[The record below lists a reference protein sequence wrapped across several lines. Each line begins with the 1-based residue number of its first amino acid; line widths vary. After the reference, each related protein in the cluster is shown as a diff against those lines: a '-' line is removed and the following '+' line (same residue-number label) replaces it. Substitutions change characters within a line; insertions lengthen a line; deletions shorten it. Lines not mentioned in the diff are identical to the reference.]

1 MSTADGREAAGPAAS
16 YLMAGRH
23 PAYSGMGLP
32 DATAGQDGDTP
43 WMMTDDR
50 EALLA
55 RLNELRIEH
64 RDLDTVIARLATG
77 GPSDQI
83 HIARLKKRKLKLKD
97 EIAWIEN
104 RLIPDII
111 A

>member
-1 MSTADGREAAGPAAS
+1 MNGTDGEGVAGPAPFP
-16 YLMAGRH
+16 LNPGLH
-23 PAYSGMGLP
+23 PAYSGLGP
-32 DATAGQDGDTP
+32 PGGAEGRNGDKP
-43 WMMTDDR
+43 WMMTEDR

-77 GPSDQI
+77 GPADQI

-97 EIAWIEN
+97 EIAWIES

>member
-1 MSTADGREAAGPAAS
+1 
-16 YLMAGRH
+16 
-23 PAYSGMGLP
+23 MG
-32 DATAGQDGDTP
+32 TG
-43 WMMTDDR
+43 DR

-64 RDLDTVIARLATG
+64 RDLDTVIARLTASG
-77 GPSDQI
+77 QADQI
-83 HIARLKKRKLKLKD
+83 HLARLKKRKLKLKD

>member
-1 MSTADGREAAGPAAS
+1 
-16 YLMAGRH
+16 MAGRH
-23 PAYSGMGLP
+23 RAYSGMGWP
-32 DATAGQDGDTP
+32 DATGGHDGDAP
-43 WMMTDDR
+43 WMNTDDR

-64 RDLDTVIARLATG
+64 RDLDTVIARLASG

>member
-1 MSTADGREAAGPAAS
+1 MSTADGQAAAGQAAS
-16 YLMAGRH
+16 HLMAGRH
-23 PAYSGMGLP
+23 PAYSGTGLP
-32 DATAGQDGDTP
+32 DAMGGRNGDTP

-50 EALLA
+50 DALLA

-64 RDLDTVIARLATG
+64 RDLDTVIARLASG

>member
-1 MSTADGREAAGPAAS
+1 MSTADGQEAAGPAAS
-16 YLMAGRH
+16 PLMAGRH
-23 PAYSGMGLP
+23 PAYSDRGLP
-32 DATAGQDGDTP
+32 GVQAGQDRDTP
-43 WMMTDDR
+43 WMMTNDR

-64 RDLDTVIARLATG
+64 RDLDTVIARLASG
-77 GPSDQI
+77 GPADQI

>member
-16 YLMAGRH
+16 PLMAGRH
-23 PAYSGMGLP
+23 PAYSDKGLP
-32 DATAGQDGDTP
+32 GVQAGQDRDTP
-43 WMMTDDR
+43 WMMTNDR

-64 RDLDTVIARLATG
+64 RDLDTVIARLASG
-77 GPSDQI
+77 GPADQI

>member
-1 MSTADGREAAGPAAS
+1 MSGTDGEGAAGPAPFP
-16 YLMAGRH
+16 LNPGLH
-23 PAYSGMGLP
+23 PAYSGVGP
-32 DATAGQDGDTP
+32 PGGAVGRNGDSP
-43 WMMTDDR
+43 WMMTEDR

-77 GPSDQI
+77 GPADQI

>member
-1 MSTADGREAAGPAAS
+1 MTTASGQEAEGQAAS
-16 YLMAGRH
+16 HLMAGLN
-23 PAYSGMGLP
+23 PAYSGTDRA
-32 DATAGQDGDTP
+32 DAMAGRNGDTP

-64 RDLDTVIARLATG
+64 RDLDTVIARLASG

-83 HIARLKKRKLKLKD
+83 HVARLKKRKLKLKD